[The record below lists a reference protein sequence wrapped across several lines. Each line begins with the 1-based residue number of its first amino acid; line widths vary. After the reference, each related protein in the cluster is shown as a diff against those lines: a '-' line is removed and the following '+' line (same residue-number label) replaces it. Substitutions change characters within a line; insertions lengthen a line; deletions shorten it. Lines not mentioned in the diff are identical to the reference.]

1 MTSGLPVEDMRT
13 DWRARLLALVFLSTC
28 GLAAAAQ
35 DIYRPTGQWR
45 DDSGRPFKLESLY
58 GTPTVITMAYGA
70 CRRVCSTSLR
80 LMEQVQALADAR
92 HVRLNFV
99 VVGLDPQAD
108 QPADWAAYRADRQL
122 TRPNWQFLSGD
133 EASTRQ
139 LAHRLGVRYWRYGE
153 HTLHDLRI
161 VLLSEAAQ
169 PLRRIASF
177 DDSLDT
183 LLP

>member
-1 MTSGLPVEDMRT
+1 MRT
-13 DWRARLLALVFLSTC
+13 GWQARLSAVVVATVWM
-28 GLAAAAQ
+28 GAAIAQ
-35 DIYRPTGQWR
+35 DLYRPVIQWR
-45 DDSGRPFKLESLY
+45 DDSGRPFELSALY
-58 GTPTVITMAYGA
+58 GTPTVVTMAYGA

-80 LMEQVQALADAR
+80 MMEQLQVLADAR

-108 QPADWAAYRADRQL
+108 TPADWAAYRVDRHL

-133 EASTRQ
+133 AASTRQ
-139 LAHRLGVRYWRYGE
+139 FAKRLGVRYWRYGE

-161 VLLSEAAQ
+161 VLLSASGE
-169 PLRRIASF
+169 PVRSIASF